1 MIRTLRPTLAL
12 VTALLAV
19 ACVKTKP
26 EPTEDAAPTKPA
38 VVDPGKVTARDASS
52 DGALA
57 QAGRDAALPP
67 LSTKS
72 KVDILADLKAGRT
85 LAQGGKW
92 TEAKAA
98 YEKALAIDPG
108 NATVLSELSWAHVN
122 LSEWDRA
129 IETGELA
136 LKGAYDAKTRAAV
149 LYNIGRGYEG
159 KGSPME
165 AAVRYRQSLER
176 RPNATVQKRLD
187 DISKKV
193 KDDLVVKAE
202 AKNAPPE
209 VPCKRRFSEELA
221 LFQCLEGVNDEAF
234 LKTPLVPQKEP
245 VSGLVPPF
253 SVVRFG
259 NEGPGLSVFLLVRTT
274 SEGAMEPAAE
284 LGRAWNPG
292 AFGVHEEYTYTS
304 SKETVYGKRKVAEV
318 YGRHAH
324 SDADYGGLSVAT
336 VTTETVVVCAYEG
349 DERAKCTQPLVLG
362 VTETQ
367 VYPLDPK
374 SLSPEDTALLAV
386 LRKDKPPG
394 AVSARAELSITAEEA
409 TITRTTGPA
418 ELLTTLGKFSLR

>member
-1 MIRTLRPTLAL
+1 MVLVLAT
-12 VTALLAV
+12 VG
-19 ACVKTKP
+19 CVKTKP
-26 EPTEDAAPTKPA
+26 EPTEDAAAAKPSVIEA
-38 VVDPGKVTARDASS
+38 PKATTRDASPE
-52 DGALA
+52 GALSLG
-57 QAGRDAALPP
+57 GRDAALPP

-85 LAQGGKW
+85 LAQAGKW
-92 TEAKAA
+92 AEAKAA

-108 NATVLSELSWAHVN
+108 NATVLSELSWAYVN

-136 LKGAYDAKTRAAV
+136 LRGAYDAKTRAAI
-149 LYNIGRGYEG
+149 LYNIGRGFEG

-176 RPNATVQKRLD
+176 RPNAIVQKRLD

-209 VPCKRRFSEELA
+209 PPCKRRFTDELA
-221 LFQCLEGVNDEAF
+221 FFQCLEGVNDEAF
-234 LKTPLVPQKEP
+234 LKTPIVPGKEP
-245 VSGLVPPF
+245 SSGLVPPF
-253 SVVRFG
+253 SIVRYG

-274 SEGAMEPAAE
+274 SEGAMETAAE

-304 SKETVYGKRKVAEV
+304 SKETAYGKRKVVEV

-324 SDADYGGLSVAT
+324 ADADYGGLSLAT

-349 DERAKCTQPLVLG
+349 DERARCTQPLVVG

-367 VYPLDPK
+367 TYPLDPK
-374 SLSPEDTALLAV
+374 GLSPEDTALLNV

-394 AVSARAELSITAEEA
+394 TVSARAELSITADQA

-418 ELLTTLGKFSLR
+418 ELLTSLGKFSLR